1 MIKPINIKRR
11 RHVLRKGPVIVGFL
25 AGILVHAAVGKTTDG
40 VESSGKKVVA
50 SSEPA
55 PLPAWWNGKNLTGDW
70 LGARSVLEDRG
81 LAIQGSWA
89 GAYFGILDSE
99 SGSGSA
105 FSQQLAV
112 SATLDFSKLTG
123 SSALKGLKA
132 FGEGRW
138 RDPGYDA
145 NPNNEVEASS
155 LFNPS
160 RYTGGTGWRLMSFGL
175 SYTTPELFGAE
186 DFLTVTGG
194 WIQPQKEFLEQ
205 PLARLFVNNAMAS
218 AEGLGGNIP
227 FGSSY
232 STWGGTV
239 EVKPVDWQYTK
250 AGLFMTF
257 PDPTAPGN
265 RGLMFQGFGS
275 DPSQNGLFF
284 MGETGVTPK
293 LGASQLPG
301 RYAFGG
307 YFYGDNTTDTGNN
320 RYAFYWQADQMLFRE
335 PSADPEKLTS
345 QGLKAFSLFTFAPNG
360 DGITYPFYMQGGLVY
375 EGLIPGRDRD
385 QLIVGTAF
393 GQYGSQVQQKARAK
407 GGPEPETTTLV
418 EAGYRIKLNGWSFV
432 QPFAQYI
439 VQPNGTTA
447 VADAAILGVFLGV
460 DF

>member
-1 MIKPINIKRR
+1 MRLHRAYFENSRKRF
-11 RHVLRKGPVIVGFL
+11 V
-25 AGILVHAAVGKTTDG
+25 AGVFIAGMLVHVAAGETTDG
-40 VESSGKKVVA
+40 VKSSGKNVVA
-50 SSEPA
+50 DSEPT
-55 PLPAWWNGKNLTGDW
+55 PLAAWWNGKSLSGDW
-70 LGARSVLEDRG
+70 FGAKPYVEDRG
-81 LAIQGSWA
+81 LTIQGSWA

-99 SGSGSA
+99 NGSGNA
-105 FSQQLAV
+105 FSQHLTFNAN
-112 SATLDFSKLTG
+112 LDFFKLTG
-123 SSALKGLKA
+123 SRALKGLTA
-132 FGEGRW
+132 FSEGRW

-160 RYTGGTGWRLMSFGL
+160 RYVGGAGWRLMSFGL

-186 DFLTVTGG
+186 DFLTLTGG
-194 WIQPQKEFLEQ
+194 WIQPQKEFVEQ

-232 STWGGTV
+232 STWGGTI
-239 EVKPVDWQYTK
+239 EVKPVVWQYTK

-257 PDPTAPGN
+257 PDATSPGN
-265 RGLMFQGFGS
+265 HGLMFQGLGS

-284 MGETGVTPK
+284 MGETGVTPEI
-293 LGASQLPG
+293 GASKLPG

-307 YFYGDNTTDTGNN
+307 YFYGDNTAQTGTD

-335 PSADPEKLTS
+335 ASTDPDRPSP
-345 QGLKAFSLFTFAPNG
+345 QGLRVFSLFTLAPNER
-360 DGITYPFYMQGGLVY
+360 GITYPFYMQGGLVY
-375 EGLIPGRDRD
+375 EGPIPGRDRD

-393 GQYGSQVQQKARAK
+393 GRYSDQTRQNADAK
-407 GGPEPETTTLV
+407 GNPGPETTTLI